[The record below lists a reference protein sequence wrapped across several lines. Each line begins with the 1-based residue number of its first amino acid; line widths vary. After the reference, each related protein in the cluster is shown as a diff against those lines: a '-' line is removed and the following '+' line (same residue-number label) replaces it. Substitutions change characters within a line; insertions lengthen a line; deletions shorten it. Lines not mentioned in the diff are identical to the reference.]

1 MIVLTSDAGFFISYK
16 LKYMLKNTENT
27 FFRSNIMNIFTKAC
41 LIQLGLAAKPRNPH
55 QGIRMFR
62 SCSD

>member
-1 MIVLTSDAGFFISYK
+1 
-16 LKYMLKNTENT
+16 
-27 FFRSNIMNIFTKAC
+27 MNIFTKAC

-62 SCSD
+62 SCLDWQKFDSESPECTW